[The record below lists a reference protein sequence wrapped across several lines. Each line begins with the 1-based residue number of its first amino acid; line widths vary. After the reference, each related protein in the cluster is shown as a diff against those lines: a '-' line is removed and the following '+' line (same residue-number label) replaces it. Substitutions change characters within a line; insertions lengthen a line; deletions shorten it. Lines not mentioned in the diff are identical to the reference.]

1 MAKHTSSLKMER
13 TVANVGCQAN
23 SGRCPRRCTILA
35 IPFFN
40 GSNWGGEWLRDDKR
54 WQYGA
59 PPAGN
64 ANFAWIQQVVRQWF
78 GTETLAGRVM
88 CGIEVA

>member
-1 MAKHTSSLKMER
+1 MER

-23 SGRCPRRCTILA
+23 SGRCPRRSAILA

-40 GSNWGGEWLRDDKR
+40 VSLWGGEWLRDYKR

-59 PPAGN
+59 PPVGN
-64 ANFAWIQQVVRQWF
+64 ANFAWVQQVIRRGF
-78 GTETLAGRVM
+78 GTETLADRVM
-88 CGIEVA
+88 CGIGVA